1 MYKIMS
7 PLFFMSVLSFV
18 FCFQV
23 MENRDLTI
31 LDISFPS
38 LDPSPPTHSLTFL
51 DDSVYSKKMFNR
63 LYSTSSHS
71 LSLTLLVMVFRGY
84 EDQIVMEEGDMHTL
98 PWV

>member
-38 LDPSPPTHSLTFL
+38 LDPFPPTHSLTFL

-84 EDQIVMEEGDMHTL
+84 KDQIVMEEGDTHTL
-98 PWV
+98 P